1 MIALR
6 PDGSALTLT
15 GRDYIVEAVRDR
27 PFRVSAGSF
36 FQVNTRLA
44 GRLVEERLAACVN
57 ILAPCESVY
66 RWQGKI
72 ESAQEITLLIKTL
85 RAHYGK
91 VEKTIRQCHPYE
103 LPEII
108 AVPITAGLPAYI
120 EWLAAETINPEQ
132 QG

>member
-1 MIALR
+1 MKSQMEAILVITNL
-6 PDGSALTLT
+6 PD
-15 GRDYIVEAVRDR
+15 REA
-27 PFRVSAGSF
+27 A
-36 FQVNTRLA
+36 QRLA

-72 ESAQEITLLIKTL
+72 EAAQEITLLIKTL

-120 EWLAAETINPEQ
+120 EWLAAETINSEQ